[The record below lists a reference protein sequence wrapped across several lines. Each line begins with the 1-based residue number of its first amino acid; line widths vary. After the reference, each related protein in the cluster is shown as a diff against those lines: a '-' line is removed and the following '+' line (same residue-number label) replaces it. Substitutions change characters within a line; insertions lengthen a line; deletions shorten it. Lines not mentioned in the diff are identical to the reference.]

1 MFAEGNMAT
10 MPSLY
15 VHERQYGAPSGAVV
29 SSPYNKGV
37 NTGRKAQASPGQDRA
52 GIYTMQAGGHRA
64 FLPKPLPPDP
74 PLVMNEA
81 LLALL
86 SAADRELGRLDG
98 AIQILPNPDLFVL
111 MFVRREAVLSSQIE
125 GTQSSLRDLLEAEAR
140 VHDPQRPA
148 DIAEVSNYVAALSGG
163 MAALASRRVSVGLL
177 LDLHERLMRGGRGS
191 DLDPGSLRTDQVW
204 IGPPD
209 ATLEQ
214 ATFVPPPPDH
224 VAGALSELERYI
236 RAEDAT
242 PVLIRAGLAHAQ
254 FETIHP
260 FFDGNGRMG
269 RLLIILVLC
278 EQGILGKPVLY
289 LSHFFKMH
297 RSRYYAALQAVR
309 DDGDWEGWMEFFLA
323 GVVQVAH
330 ESSETARRIV
340 ALREDVRE
348 RLLQRL
354 GRAAGNALRLHEQ
367 LFRTPI
373 LSVSAA
379 AESLGITYG
388 AANRLIGALVREG
401 VLTERTGHA
410 RNRRFAYQ
418 RYIDLFAD

>member
-1 MFAEGNMAT
+1 MDAHQARAE
-10 MPSLY
+10 
-15 VHERQYGAPSGAVV
+15 R
-29 SSPYNKGV
+29 
-37 NTGRKAQASPGQDRA
+37 PGEGRA
-52 GIYTMQAGGHRA
+52 GIYAMQSSGYRA

-74 PLVMNEA
+74 PLVMNES

-140 VHDPQRPA
+140 VHDPRRPA
-148 DIAEVSNYVAALSGG
+148 DVAEVSNYVAALSGG
-163 MAALASRRVSVGLL
+163 MAALESRPVTIDLL
-177 LDLHERLMRGGRGS
+177 QGLHERLMRGGRGS
-191 DLDPGSLRTDQVW
+191 ELHPGRLRTDQVW

-209 ATLEQ
+209 ATLQQ
-214 ATFVPPPPDH
+214 ATFVPPPPDR
-224 VAGALSELERYI
+224 VVGALGDLERYI

-242 PVLIRAGLAHAQ
+242 PSLIRAGLAHAQ

-340 ALREDVRE
+340 ALREEERE
-348 RLLQRL
+348 RLLHRL

-379 AESLGITYG
+379 AQSLGITYG

-401 VLTERTGHA
+401 VLAERTGHA

>member
-1 MFAEGNMAT
+1 MT
-10 MPSLY
+10 I
-15 VHERQYGAPSGAVV
+15 
-29 SSPYNKGV
+29 
-37 NTGRKAQASPGQDRA
+37 D
-52 GIYTMQAGGHRA
+52 
-64 FLPKPLPPDP
+64 
-74 PLVMNEA
+74 
-81 LLALL
+81 
-86 SAADRELGRLDG
+86 
-98 AIQILPNPDLFVL
+98 
-111 MFVRREAVLSSQIE
+111 
-125 GTQSSLRDLLEAEAR
+125 
-140 VHDPQRPA
+140 
-148 DIAEVSNYVAALSGG
+148 
-163 MAALASRRVSVGLL
+163 LL
-177 LDLHERLMRGGRGS
+177 LDLHERLKRGGRGS
-191 DLDPGSLRTDQVW
+191 ELHPGHLRTDQVW
-204 IGPPD
+204 IGPAD
-209 ATLEQ
+209 ATLQQ
-214 ATFVPPPPDH
+214 ATFVPPPPDR
-224 VAGALSELERYI
+224 VAGALAELERYI

-242 PVLIRAGLAHAQ
+242 PSLVRAGLAHAQ

-297 RSRYYAALQAVR
+297 RSRYYAARQAVR
-309 DDGDWEGWMEFFLA
+309 DEGDWEGWMEFFLA

-348 RLLQRL
+348 HLLHGL
-354 GRAAGNALRLHEQ
+354 GRAAGNAVRLHEQ

-379 AESLGITYG
+379 AQSLGITYG
-388 AANRLIGALVREG
+388 AANRLVGTLVREG
-401 VLTERTGHA
+401 VLEERTGHA

>member
-1 MFAEGNMAT
+1 
-10 MPSLY
+10 
-15 VHERQYGAPSGAVV
+15 
-29 SSPYNKGV
+29 
-37 NTGRKAQASPGQDRA
+37 
-52 GIYTMQAGGHRA
+52 
-64 FLPKPLPPDP
+64 
-74 PLVMNEA
+74 
-81 LLALL
+81 
-86 SAADRELGRLDG
+86 
-98 AIQILPNPDLFVL
+98 
-111 MFVRREAVLSSQIE
+111 
-125 GTQSSLRDLLEAEAR
+125 
-140 VHDPQRPA
+140 
-148 DIAEVSNYVAALSGG
+148 
-163 MAALASRRVSVGLL
+163 MAALESRSVSVDLL
-177 LDLHERLMRGGRGS
+177 LGLHERLMRGGRGS
-191 DLDPGSLRTDQVW
+191 DLHPGRLRTDQVW
-204 IGPPD
+204 IGAPD
-209 ATLEQ
+209 AALHQ
-214 ATFVPPPPDH
+214 ATFVPPPPDG
-224 VAGALSELERYI
+224 VAGSLSELEAYI
-236 RAEDAT
+236 RAEDTT
-242 PVLIRAGLAHAQ
+242 PALIRAGLAHAQ

-340 ALREDVRE
+340 ALREEVRE
-348 RLLQRL
+348 LVLHRL

-373 LSVSAA
+373 IDVSSAA
-379 AESLGITYG
+379 QSLGITYG
-388 AANRLIGALVREG
+388 AANRLVGALVREG
-401 VLTERTGHA
+401 VLAERTGHA